1 MAEPR
6 TFDDP
11 ESIDAPLVP
20 EKNDFDSSF
29 FKTKVSPEEFS
40 SLMNTEEMTT
50 VYGRFTYRDIAG
62 NKYETGFCLYHLKTG
77 STAYCRDPA
86 ANYTK

>member
-1 MAEPR
+1 
-6 TFDDP
+6 
-11 ESIDAPLVP
+11 
-20 EKNDFDSSF
+20 
-29 FKTKVSPEEFS
+29 
-40 SLMNTEEMTT
+40 MNTEEMTT